1 MEADHTRVLRTAD
14 GLPRDPVVLP
24 LVGDLAVPLTR
35 AEPDLLA
42 PVDLVVFLLVHVE
55 NAVHEL
61 RKFLELGPGLV
72 RLLERNPDVGPALDR
87 QAPCLAATL
96 TAPATAA
103 EHLRGGLAGD
113 PAAGGE
119 LALRPL
125 DAFAAELLGLVVRL
139 AAEHLHQVR
148 ASLCGQPSS
157 RRGSRG
163 RSSWKQDF
171 LACQRRETGAAT
183 TAGPILRSV
192 LIDNILCLFIGHRS
206 SASFVGSQPGLPTR
220 VIAKRVA
227 RTTLIEITTSGV
239 R

>member
-1 MEADHTRVLRTAD
+1 M
-14 GLPRDPVVLP
+14 
-24 LVGDLAVPLTR
+24 
-35 AEPDLLA
+35 
-42 PVDLVVFLLVHVE
+42 DLVDFLLIHVE

-61 RKFLELGPGLV
+61 RKFLKLRPGLV

-87 QAPCLAATL
+87 QAPCFAATL
-96 TAPATAA
+96 TASASAAAAAA
-103 EHLRGGLAGD
+103 EQLRCGFAGD

-125 DAFAAELLGLVVRL
+125 DAFAAELLGFVVRL

-183 TAGPILRSV
+183 TVGPILRSV
-192 LIDNILCLFIGHRS
+192 LIDNILCLFIGHRL

-220 VIAKRVA
+220 VIAKRAA